1 MLENAVFW
9 GAGCAIVWG
18 FSDYIARLA
27 GRSVG
32 PMAATFAMMMV
43 GGVPITAI
51 MAVMGTPV
59 EWRLDGLHWLLA
71 IGAGSLD
78 PTMAVMTGKLKLSD
92 MGAAMALQPKLGAL
106 FAKMR

>member
-32 PMAATFAMMMV
+32 AMVATLAMMSV
-43 GGVPITAI
+43 GAVLVAVI
-51 MAVMGTPV
+51 MIVMAEPLD
-59 EWRLDGLHWLLA
+59 WRLDGLHWLLA
-71 IGAGSLD
+71 IGLRRPWSPAIQPWPCLY
-78 PTMAVMTGKLKLSD
+78 LSCVV
-92 MGAAMALQPKLGAL
+92 LG
-106 FAKMR
+106 RGW